1 MMQPTM
7 SAARLRG
14 MRWRLSLHRE
24 RVGPAPEALIEHPPR
39 SRLDAIQER
48 QLSSVFEPP
57 RWLRDLG
64 RSAWLLV
71 GVVALLVGLVW
82 LLAETATIAVP
93 VLVGLVVAT
102 VASPLVTRMQRHGV
116 PRVLGAFIVLLGF
129 LVAGLL
135 VLLLVLGGVVAQGDS
150 IKDAASAAA
159 ADVEGWLKDAGI
171 DDSGA
176 SSTSKNLE
184 SAVPNVGGTLL
195 HGVASGIEDLAA
207 LAFGISFTVFSL
219 FFLLKDGP
227 KLRDWIERH
236 LGVPQAVARTI
247 TGDVITSLRRYFVG
261 VTIVAVFNA
270 VVVGIGAYV
279 LDVPLAGTIA
289 VVTYVTAYVPFIG
302 AFVSGAFAVIL
313 ALGSGGTSTALIMLV
328 IVLLAN
334 GLLQNVVQPIAFGA
348 TLDLNPLLVLVV
360 TIAAGSLFGMV
371 GLILAAPLVSAG
383 IHIVR
388 DIGEIRTPAATP
400 ADPGRSPP
408 LPA

>member
-1 MMQPTM
+1 MMHPTVG
-7 SAARLRG
+7 AARLRG

-24 RVGPAPEALIEHPPR
+24 RADPAPEAVIEHRPR

-102 VASPLVTRMQRHGV
+102 VASPLVTGMQRHRV

-135 VLLLVLGGVVAQGDS
+135 VLLLVLGGIVAQGDS

-159 ADVEGWLKDAGI
+159 ADVEGWLKDAGV

-176 SSTSKNLE
+176 SSTSENLQ

-195 HGVASGIEDLAA
+195 HGVSSGIEDLTA
-207 LAFGISFTVFSL
+207 LAFGISFTIFSL

-227 KLRDWIERH
+227 KLRDWIDRH
-236 LGVPQAVARTI
+236 LGVPRAVARTI
-247 TGDVITSLRRYFVG
+247 TGDVVTSLRRYFVG
-261 VTIVAVFNA
+261 VTLVAVFNA
-270 VVVGIGAYV
+270 IVVGIGAYV

-360 TIAAGSLFGMV
+360 TIAAGSLFGMF

-388 DIGEIRTPAATP
+388 DIGELRTPARTP
-400 ADPGRSPP
+400 ADAGPSPP
-408 LPA
+408 VPA